1 MTEKTERER
10 EDGIQSEVPR
20 MSKLDKT
27 FYQRLERIREEL
39 DAYIDLR
46 FSGEDANAVS
56 LFEVD
61 NVVETKMEGGEDQ
74 FVNCTEHW
82 DAVEVDDKH
91 EEDSHPDTVREKQ
104 QKEKGSFS
112 CQSPRLLQSPRESTP
127 PAGAAAKRLKI
138 PDFLSRGE
146 KHAEIDKVLN
156 QKEESFSTRLL
167 RLIDEKG
174 LKDSAVY
181 KSANIDRRLFSKIR
195 GDEDYMPS
203 KKTAIS
209 FCLALQLEMD
219 ETKKLLETAG
229 YTLSASSRFDLI
241 IMYLIENSE
250 YNIHFANLVLDD
262 YGEGTLSR

>member
-1 MTEKTERER
+1 
-10 EDGIQSEVPR
+10 
-20 MSKLDKT
+20 MSKLDKIL
-27 FYQRLERIREEL
+27 YQRLERIREEL
-39 DAYIDLR
+39 DAYISLR
-46 FSGEDANAVS
+46 FSGESANAVS
-56 LFEVD
+56 LFEAD
-61 NVVETKMEGGEDQ
+61 NLIETKMEEGEDQ
-74 FVNCTEHW
+74 LVNRTEHC
-82 DAVEVDDKH
+82 DAIKVDDKH
-91 EEDSHPDTVREKQ
+91 EEASHPDTVREKQ

-112 CQSPRLLQSPRESTP
+112 CPSPVTLQNPRSKST
-127 PAGAAAKRLKI
+127 AGAPAKRRKI
-138 PDFLSRGE
+138 PDFLSEGE
-146 KHAEIDKVLN
+146 KHAEIDKVLD

-181 KSANIDRRLFSKIR
+181 KSANIDRRLFSRIR
-195 GDEDYMPS
+195 SNEDYMPS

-250 YNIHFANLVLDD
+250 YNIHFANMVLDD